1 MALYDD
7 AISKAIDFWAD
18 RIAVFQERY
27 LGMEQPDRRQLA
39 RQFERLLDADDLQSY
54 YDQSGAEETN
64 KQVARLIRRNEGRE

>member
-1 MALYDD
+1 MALYDE
-7 AISKAIDFWAD
+7 AIATAIDFWTE

-39 RQFERLLDADDLQSY
+39 REFERLLDADELQSF
-54 YDQSGAEETN
+54 YDQYGAEETN